1 MSSCADRLE
10 QYLQE
15 HGTAFQMHHHHT
27 AYTSGEI
34 AATEH
39 IPGKMVA
46 KTVMG
51 FADGKM
57 VMLVLPSSYIVDGR
71 KVASAL
77 EAAEFRLAS
86 EEEFA
91 STFPDCEVGAMPPFG
106 NLYGLPVYV
115 DGSFTTDETIVFPAG
130 TYTESMSVQYAD
142 FARLVRPAVVDFAR
156 PRVVFTA

>member
-1 MSSCADRLE
+1 MSCAERLE
-10 QYLQE
+10 QYLRE
-15 HGTAFQMHHHHT
+15 HGAEYQIQHHRM

-46 KTVMG
+46 KSVIG

-57 VMLVLPSSYIVDGR
+57 VMLVLPSTYIVDER
-71 KVASAL
+71 KVAGAID
-77 EAAEFRLAS
+77 AAGFRLAS
-86 EEEFA
+86 EEDFV

-115 DGSFTTDETIVFPAG
+115 DSSLAADETIVFAVG
-130 TYTESMSVQYAD
+130 LYTESMSIRYAD
-142 FARLVRPAVVDFAR
+142 FARLVRPAMVDFAR
-156 PRVVFTA
+156 NRVVYTA